1 MCLPKTS
8 CSISYNH
15 TVRTP
20 VGWWK
25 IITCVKEGG
34 RYLPTISC
42 IRHYPP
48 AHLKYTVID
57 IVNILYSYEN
67 KQLLKIKG
75 KYYTILNVL
84 FYLHFHWVQKSQS
97 GSGRV
102 LSGCRYLPTM
112 LSGVVHDQW
121 SYGWNLGNKLL

>member
-1 MCLPKTS
+1 M
-8 CSISYNH
+8 
-15 TVRTP
+15 
-20 VGWWK
+20 GWWK

-67 KQLLKIKG
+67 KQLLKIKI
-75 KYYTILNVL
+75 KVYIKRVVL
-84 FYLHFHWVQKSQS
+84 FTFSLSSEISIGKWSRIIRVQ
-97 GSGRV
+97 V
-102 LSGCRYLPTM
+102 LTYNVIRCCSRPM
-112 LSGVVHDQW
+112 
-121 SYGWNLGNKLL
+121 KLWLESWK